1 MRNTNLKHLL
11 VLLVLLISFGKS
23 SMAQVFVKKVGD
35 SLVDSKALS
44 LGNKRFGEVRFS
56 KRING
61 CSFQQ
66 DAMVTH
72 AGYQY
77 VGYYDGN
84 RQVCIARRQL
94 PIGQWEV
101 IRFDDYDFR
110 SNDSHNTI
118 SIGICPANG
127 TIHLAFD
134 HHIHPLHYRASSIGT
149 ATNPETTKWQASL
162 FGPVLSELEKNKKIK
177 VTYPRFWQTPE
188 GGLQFCYRRRGSG
201 DGERMLVD
209 YHPKTNQWSNTR
221 QIDSSKGTYGQ
232 SHSRGSYPNGY
243 TYGPKG
249 KLHTTWVWREDPQS
263 ANHDLMY
270 AYSEDH
276 GKTWL
281 NNSGRQLQGPAAL
294 DSPGITV
301 VRINEAYGLLN
312 TFGQAVDSTG
322 QIHTVMRHCDDKSL
336 KAAGSK
342 PGAVRFGP
350 PAAHRYYHY
359 FRTADGTWKTRV
371 LPRVVGSRP
380 KTFIDQSDNA
390 YLIFEKSGKLIIM
403 GATASTS
410 WKDWQV
416 LHTER
421 GRFCNEMLGDFYR
434 WQDSGVLS
442 VMVQDR
448 PVKNHQPTPLRI
460 LDFKFQ
466 KK

>member
-1 MRNTNLKHLL
+1 MASVALWSRAIRIGEEQKD
-11 VLLVLLISFGKS
+11 KS
-23 SMAQVFVKKVGD
+23 Y
-35 SLVDSKALS
+35 L
-44 LGNKRFGEVRFS
+44 
-56 KRING
+56 
-61 CSFQQ
+61 
-66 DAMVTH
+66 
-72 AGYQY
+72 
-77 VGYYDGN
+77 
-84 RQVCIARRQL
+84 
-94 PIGQWEV
+94 
-101 IRFDDYDFR
+101 
-110 SNDSHNTI
+110 
-118 SIGICPANG
+118 
-127 TIHLAFD
+127 
-134 HHIHPLHYRASSIGT
+134 
-149 ATNPETTKWQASL
+149 
-162 FGPVLSELEKNKKIK
+162 
-177 VTYPRFWQTPE
+177 PRFWQTPE

-442 VMVQDR
+442 IMVQDR

>member
-1 MRNTNLKHLL
+1 
-11 VLLVLLISFGKS
+11 
-23 SMAQVFVKKVGD
+23 MAQVIVKKVGD

-44 LGNKRFGEVRFS
+44 LGDIRFGEVRFS

-77 VGYYDGN
+77 VGYYDGR
-84 RQVCIARRQL
+84 RQVCIARRKL

-134 HHIHPLHYRASSIGT
+134 HHVHPLHYRVSSIGT
-149 ATNPETTKWQASL
+149 ATNPETAQWQASL
-162 FGPVLSELEKNKKIK
+162 FSPVLSELEKNKKIK

-188 GGLQFCYRRRGSG
+188 GGLQFCYRHRGSG
-201 DGERMLVD
+201 NGTRMLVD
-209 YHPKTNQWSNTR
+209 YNPQTNQWSNTR
-221 QIDSSKGTYGQ
+221 QIDSSEGTYGK

-249 KLHTTWVWREDPQS
+249 KLHTTWVWREGPRS

-270 AYSEDH
+270 AYSKDH

-281 NNSGRQLQGPAAL
+281 NNDGNKLKGPAAL

-301 VRINEAYGLLN
+301 VTINEGYGLLN
-312 TFGQAVDSTG
+312 THGQAVDSTG
-322 QIHTVMRHCDDKSL
+322 QIHTVIRHCDNESL

-342 PGAVRFGP
+342 PGVVRFGP

-359 FRTADGTWKTRV
+359 FRTASGTWETRV
-371 LPRVVGSRP
+371 LPIVAGSRP
-380 KTFIDQSDNA
+380 KTFIDKADNA

-410 WKDWQV
+410 WKDWQM
-416 LHTER
+416 LHIER

-442 VMVQDR
+442 IMVQDK
-448 PVKNHQPTPLRI
+448 PVKNHDSTSLRI
-460 LDFKFQ
+460 LDFQFE